1 MIITPNQWGYFEILI
16 LIKIKIEDIVHTA
29 VCSVY
34 VDNRQMT
41 TKDS

>member
-1 MIITPNQWGYFEILI
+1 MIITANQWGYFEILI
-16 LIKIKIEDIVHTA
+16 LIKMKIKDIVHTE
-29 VCSVY
+29 VCSLY